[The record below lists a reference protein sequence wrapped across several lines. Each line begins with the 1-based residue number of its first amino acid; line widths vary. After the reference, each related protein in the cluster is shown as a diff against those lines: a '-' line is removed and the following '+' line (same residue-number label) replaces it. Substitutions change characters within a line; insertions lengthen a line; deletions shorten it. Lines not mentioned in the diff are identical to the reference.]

1 MIDETHEGNE
11 LGANYLNNPEQRR
24 IIFMKSFF
32 LRDSQEI
39 KFLRVF
45 YSAVFRFIEH
55 SITQLYQTVLYIKSF
70 SVGSVNLC
78 LLYNTCYA

>member
-39 KFLRVF
+39 KFIRVF
-45 YSAVFRFIEH
+45 YSAIFRFIEH
-55 SITQLYQTVLYIKSF
+55 SKSF